1 MTNTASHE
9 SLMDLIDA
17 YAEARHRKGLSTYNV
32 ETQAARQ
39 AVEHALNMA
48 PKAAPGEPFDECF
61 PGEPRVAVPQ
71 GLISAACFAIRN
83 KRDGGKVLEQ
93 LRRYSVGDLSQPLA
107 PQQEAGAVP
116 LTDEQIRAMLNK
128 HPPEDVCGWSYR
140 MGIDDAELHHG
151 IKGGQHDTNT

>member
-48 PKAAPGEPFDECF
+48 PQAAPQQESTASNE
-61 PGEPRVAVPQ
+61 
-71 GLISAACFAIRN
+71 SAYQRGYMDGMAKGR
-83 KRDGGKVLEQ
+83 RDAEA
-93 LRRYSVGDLSQPLA
+93 A

-116 LTDEQIRAMLNK
+116 QGWKAVPVNPTPEMWKAAKTVPDPNPPYPPHYGLVWDAMLAAA
-128 HPPEDVCGWSYR
+128 PSIEQ
-140 MGIDDAELHHG
+140 
-151 IKGGQHDTNT
+151 GGQHDTNT